1 MPTEHKG
8 AAWSVTYTW
17 KERPVNF
24 SWREEEEE
32 EEVAEA
38 GRGLDAGEGLAS
50 RVRAAAATSWRK
62 GVECTSRLVGNFS
75 LILLNYTGLPVGAR
89 LQGQVLFL

>member
-17 KERPVNF
+17 KERPVS
-24 SWREEEEE
+24 SWREEV
-32 EEVAEA
+32 EEVEKEEEA

-62 GVECTSRLVGNFS
+62 RGWMY
-75 LILLNYTGLPVGAR
+75 IAAR
-89 LQGQVLFL
+89 RKF

>member
-1 MPTEHKG
+1 MKCN
-8 AAWSVTYTW
+8 VYV
-17 KERPVNF
+17 ERETREFVEE
-24 SWREEEEE
+24 WRMLEGGWP
-32 EEVAEA
+32 AEGWPA
-38 GRGLDAGEGLAS
+38 LYARPP
-50 RVRAAAATSWRK
+50 RADGK

>member
-17 KERPVNF
+17 KERPVS

-32 EEVAEA
+32 VEEEEEEEEEA

-62 GVECTSRLVGNFS
+62 RGWMY
-75 LILLNYTGLPVGAR
+75 IAAR
-89 LQGQVLFL
+89 RKF

>member
-1 MPTEHKG
+1 MPTKHKG

-17 KERPVNF
+17 KERPVN

-32 EEVAEA
+32 EE
-38 GRGLDAGEGLAS
+38 EGWTLAKGWPAVYA
-50 RVRAAAATSWRK
+50 RPPPRADGK